1 MSAPLVFVI
10 SAPGGVGKSTIVERL
25 VAGDPRLWLSRSW
38 TTRERRPGEA
48 VDAYTF
54 VTREEFER
62 KIDAGG
68 FLEWTNFLGNYY
80 GTPIPAAPA
89 GKDIVLEI
97 EVDGASQIKK
107 QHPNAVL
114 IFVLPPSREEQRERL
129 MVRGDDER
137 KVDQRLRKAE
147 EEEPVG
153 IALADHVIVNQT
165 IDKTIADML
174 GIIAG
179 ARRAASL

>member
-1 MSAPLVFVI
+1 MSGLVFVV
-10 SAPGGVGKSTIVERL
+10 SGPGGVGKRTVVGELMKRD
-25 VAGDPRLWLSRSW
+25 ANLWLSRSW

-48 VDAYTF
+48 EDAYNF
-54 VTREEFER
+54 VTRPEFEAN
-62 KIDAGG
+62 IDNGG

-80 GTPIPAAPA
+80 GTPIPVAPA

-147 EEEPVG
+147 EEEPIG

-174 GIIAG
+174 DIIAG